1 MLARWQQCHSGTQLS
16 HGDGRQEQ
24 RFQCLRIALQNDARR
39 CARFPLRTV
48 MFDRLGR
55 NVWHR
60 TPAEACAVL
69 EQLEEAA
76 RLWLMTCPPALT
88 DAQLN
93 GLRQK
98 FGAR

>member
-1 MLARWQQCHSGTQLS
+1 
-16 HGDGRQEQ
+16 
-24 RFQCLRIALQNDARR
+24 
-39 CARFPLRTV
+39 

-60 TPAEACAVL
+60 TPAEAGAVL